1 MKAIGLV
8 FLYNRS
14 EGNPEAI
21 SKKFS
26 KHFPMVTENLV
37 THGLINLPEL
47 KEIMDINQIYW
58 AGIKERFLEIL
69 ENEDAIGKLA
79 WKVFKDF
86 SGKEPFD
93 EVKSLI
99 YDGDTVPWNFTLMAC
114 VLYES

>member
-8 FLYNRS
+8 FLYNRT
-14 EGNPEAI
+14 EGKPEDV
-21 SKKFS
+21 SRKFS
-26 KHFPMVTENLV
+26 KHFHLVSENLI
-37 THGLINLPEL
+37 TEGLIDLPEL
-47 KEIMDINQIYW
+47 KKIIDMKQIYW

-69 ENEDAIGKLA
+69 EDQEAIGKLA

-99 YDGDTVPWNFTLMAC
+99 YDGNEVPWKFTLMAC
-114 VLYES
+114 VLYE